1 LLAREKTQDAIQVLL
16 KAHTV
21 EPENVD
27 VLLALGEAF
36 QVSGDLEQADRLFTA
51 AYQLAPLN
59 WRVFQAFS
67 GLEIPRGNA
76 EAGLKAA
83 DMAFE
88 RKAEAPILHFLRG
101 THLARL
107 RRLDE
112 ARKEFKLATDA
123 NPIDCL
129 SWLSLAEIES
139 EDPAENAAAAEHAR
153 KALELDSTGRVA
165 ERARRVLQK
174 VGKV

>member
-1 LLAREKTQDAIQVLL
+1 
-16 KAHTV
+16 V

-88 RKAEAPILHFLRG
+88 LKAEAPILHFLRG

-129 SWLSLAEIES
+129 SWLCLAEIES

-165 ERARRVLQK
+165 DRARRVLQK